1 MPFIE
6 TKDRTSIHF
15 TDWGSDADRRPIVF
29 AHAWGVHK
37 GMWDYL
43 LPDFLDAGYR
53 CIAYDRR
60 GHGRS
65 DSAELRC
72 DLDTLADD
80 LAALLDALDLR
91 DVLLVGHSLGAAEAV
106 RCLTRHSSA
115 RVAGLVL
122 SAPSAPMLAQAPGN
136 PDGIPPETVVAMRQF
151 VRTDIGAMLDS
162 WRAEDFFGTARPIS
176 VALVDSIRRQMVDTP
191 VPVMLATF
199 ETNMGVDLTAELPDI
214 VLPTLI
220 IQGDADIN
228 NPLELTGRRCE
239 ELIPNASLTV
249 LPGAGHGLY
258 LSEAGAYADA
268 ITSFA
273 DSLSHS

>member
-6 TKDRTSIHF
+6 TEDRTSIHF
-15 TDWGSDADRRPIVF
+15 TDWGNAEGMPVVF
-29 AHAWGVHK
+29 THAWGVHK
-37 GMWDYL
+37 GMWDNL
-43 LPDFLDAGYR
+43 LPEFLDAGFR
-53 CIAYDRR
+53 CVAYDRR

-65 DSAELRC
+65 DIAELRC

-80 LAALLDALDLR
+80 LSALLDALDLR
-91 DVLLVGHSLGAAEAV
+91 DVLLVGHSLGGAEAV
-106 RCLTRHSSA
+106 RYLSRQGSA

-122 SAPSAPMLAQAPGN
+122 SAPSAPMLAQSSAN
-136 PDGIPPETVVAMRQF
+136 PAGIPLEAVDMMRQL

-162 WRAEDFFGTARPIS
+162 WRPEDFFGTTRAIS
-176 VALVDSIRRQMVDTP
+176 ATLVDSIRRQMVDTP
-191 VPVMLATF
+191 VPVMLATL
-199 ETNMGVDLTAELPDI
+199 ETNMGVDLTAELPDV

-228 NPLELTGRRCE
+228 NPLDLTGRRCA

-258 LSEAGAYADA
+258 LSEAEAYAEA

-273 DSLSHS
+273 ASL